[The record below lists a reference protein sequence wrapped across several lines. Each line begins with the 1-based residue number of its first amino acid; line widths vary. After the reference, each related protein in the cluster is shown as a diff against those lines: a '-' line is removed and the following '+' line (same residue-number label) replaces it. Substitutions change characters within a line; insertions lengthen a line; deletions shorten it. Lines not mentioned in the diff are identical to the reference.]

1 MLYKTMSAAVYG
13 IDASIIDVEV
23 DVSNVDVCVRDWRGR
38 VLDAVPLAVGVGFS
52 RRAPAKAGAYLR
64 LTAVACP

>member
-23 DVSNVDVCVRDWRGR
+23 DVSNVKLRKITSIR
-38 VLDAVPLAVGVGFS
+38 LACRTPPS
-52 RRAPAKAGAYLR
+52 ERAA
-64 LTAVACP
+64 TASAPP